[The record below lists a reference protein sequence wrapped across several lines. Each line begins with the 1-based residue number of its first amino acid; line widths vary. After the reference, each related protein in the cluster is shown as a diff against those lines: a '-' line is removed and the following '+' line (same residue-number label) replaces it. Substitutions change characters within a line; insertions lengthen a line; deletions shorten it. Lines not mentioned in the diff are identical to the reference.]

1 MEVTVQVINTLSV
14 ATKTALMTL
23 IVNGDFAGKTFIGQN
38 TKEHSL
44 SAVTK
49 NSM

>member
-1 MEVTVQVINTLSV
+1 
-14 ATKTALMTL
+14 
-23 IVNGDFAGKTFIGQN
+23 VNGDFAGKTFIGQN

-49 NSM
+49 NSMWSG